1 MELRV
6 IPTLNVGSPVDLA
19 TETDSTIETHCK
31 LLMCQIQLMP
41 TNLRRFQT
49 FRLIQEREVSNQF
62 CLTALLLNENAKIH
76 SNTDPILQLSVVFLS
91 QGAETT
97 IVVVF
102 CLACSGRNFHRL
114 VTRLRGDII
123 WSIRRN
129 RNLKNE
135 KMINFIANHLCK
147 RYDVIDVNIHYHAS
161 EIENII

>member
-6 IPTLNVGSPVDLA
+6 IHTLNVGSPVDLA
-19 TETDSTIETHCK
+19 TETDSTIETPCK
-31 LLMCQIQLMP
+31 LLMCQTQLMP
-41 TNLRRFQT
+41 TNPRRSQT
-49 FRLIQEREVSNQF
+49 FQLIQEREVSNRF
-62 CLTALLLNENAKIH
+62 CLTVVFMNTN
-76 SNTDPILQLSVVFLS
+76 NTDTILLLSVVLFS

-123 WSIRRN
+123 WNIRRN

-135 KMINFIANHLCK
+135 KMIDSSKQLQSLSF
-147 RYDVIDVNIHYHAS
+147 V
-161 EIENII
+161 

>member
-6 IPTLNVGSPVDLA
+6 IHTLNVGNPVDLA
-19 TETDSTIETHCK
+19 AETDSTIETPCK
-31 LLMCQIQLMP
+31 LLMCQTQLMP
-41 TNLRRFQT
+41 TNPRRFQT
-49 FRLIQEREVSNQF
+49 FRLIQEREVSNPF
-62 CLTALLLNENAKIH
+62 CLASLVMNKIH
-76 SNTDPILQLSVVFLS
+76 SNTDTILLLSVILFS

-123 WSIRRN
+123 WNIRRN

-135 KMINFIANHLCK
+135 KMIDSSK
-147 RYDVIDVNIHYHAS
+147 YIHS
-161 EIENII
+161 LSFV

>member
-6 IPTLNVGSPVDLA
+6 IHTLNVGSPVDSA
-19 TETDSTIETHCK
+19 TETDSTIETPCK
-31 LLMCQIQLMP
+31 LLMCQTPLMP
-41 TNLRRFQT
+41 TNPRRFRT
-49 FRLIQEREVSNQF
+49 FRLIQEREVSNPF
-62 CLTALLLNENAKIH
+62 CLASLVMNKIH
-76 SNTDPILQLSVVFLS
+76 SNTDTILLLSVILFS

-123 WSIRRN
+123 WNIRRN

-135 KMINFIANHLCK
+135 KMIDSSK
-147 RYDVIDVNIHYHAS
+147 YIHS
-161 EIENII
+161 LSFV